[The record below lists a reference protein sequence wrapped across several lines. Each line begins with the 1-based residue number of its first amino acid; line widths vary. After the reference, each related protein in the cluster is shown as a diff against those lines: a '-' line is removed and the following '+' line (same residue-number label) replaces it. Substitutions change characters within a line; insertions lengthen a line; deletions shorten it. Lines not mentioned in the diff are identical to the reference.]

1 MSNVI
6 KKVIKNW
13 VEYDIYASGGAA
25 GTGDVFWPASATNGH
40 LAVFDWTTWKLIKDW
55 WAVPT
60 GTITGITMNWASKW
74 TSWVVDLWT
83 VITEHQDISWK
94 ANDNEVVKLTW
105 NQTINWKKTFW
116 TSPAVPSKTTS
127 AANTWTAIATEAQVY
142 KKQDKL
148 TSGTNI
154 KTVNWSSLLWS
165 GNVSVWTL
173 TAETVVSGDSWTTY
187 TIKVSSSAPASWT
200 ASNIIT
206 IVTD

>member
-1 MSNVI
+1 MATKNVI
-6 KKVIKNW
+6 KKFIKNW
-13 VEYDIYASGGAA
+13 VEYEVYAAWWASWAW
-25 GTGDVFWPASATNGH
+25 DVFWPASATNGH
-40 LAVFDWTTWKLIKDW
+40 LAVFDWTSGKAIKDW

-154 KTVNWSSLLWS
+154 KTINNQSLLGS

-173 TAETVVSGDSWTTY
+173 TAETVVSGDSWVTY
-187 TIKVSSSAPASWT
+187 TIKKSTTAPSW
-200 ASNIIT
+200 AGSNTIT
-206 IVTD
+206 LVV